1 MNKNKKLKVTRV
13 LKIRKDKQI
22 KIIGIGNTLYSD
34 EGVGVH
40 LLPYLEEALLKY
52 SHVEIIEGAT
62 DGMKL
67 LEPVE
72 EADYLIIIDAIN
84 AGRQGGELITIRN
97 DEIPRYFGIKMSIH
111 QVGFQEVLFAANLQ
125 ERLPE
130 EMVMFGIQPESLQL
144 GVELSD
150 IVKAKLPELVAK
162 VVEQVH
168 GWSDPGEKV

>member
-1 MNKNKKLKVTRV
+1 MKRHIQLKVTKV
-13 LKIRKDKQI
+13 LNGTETKKI

-40 LLPYLEEALLKY
+40 IIPYLEEALTEY

-84 AGRQGGELITIRN
+84 AGKPGGELITIRN
-97 DEIPRYFGIKMSIH
+97 DEIPRYFGVKMSVH
-111 QVGFQEVLFAANLQ
+111 QVGFQEVLFAARLQ

-130 EMVMFGIQPESLQL
+130 EMVMFGIQPESLEL
-144 GVELSD
+144 GIELSD
-150 IVKAKLPELVAK
+150 IVKAKLPTLTAS
-162 VVEQVH
+162 VVHQVEC
-168 GWSDPGEKV
+168 WSKRNEAV

>member
-13 LKIRKDKQI
+13 LNIRKDKQI

-40 LLPYLEEALLKY
+40 LLPYLEEALSKY

-130 EMVMFGIQPESLQL
+130 DMVMFGIQPESLEL
-144 GVELSD
+144 GLELSD
-150 IVKAKLPELVAK
+150 IVKERLPDLVAR
-162 VVEQVH
+162 VVEQVRC
-168 GWSDPGEKV
+168 WSDPCEAV

>member
-1 MNKNKKLKVTRV
+1 MLNQFEQKQV
-13 LKIRKDKQI
+13 KIL
-22 KIIGIGNTLYSD
+22 GIGNTLYSD

-40 LLPYLEEALLKY
+40 LIPYLEKALVGY
-52 SHVEIIEGAT
+52 PNVEVIEGAT

-84 AGRQGGELITIRN
+84 AGKPGGELITIRN
-97 DEIPRYFGIKMSIH
+97 EELPKYFGIKMSVH
-111 QVGFQEVLFAANLQ
+111 QVGFQEVLFAARLQ

-130 EMVMFGIQPESLQL
+130 EMVMFGIQPATLEL

-150 IVKAKLPELVAK
+150 IVKERMPALVAK
-162 VVEQVH
+162 VVEQVQV
-168 GWSDPGEKV
+168 WSEQK

>member
-1 MNKNKKLKVTRV
+1 MIKVLNQLKS
-13 LKIRKDKQI
+13 KQI

-40 LLPYLEEALLKY
+40 IIPYLEEALAEY
-52 SHVEIIEGAT
+52 PDIEIVEGAT

-84 AGRQGGELITIRN
+84 AQRPGGELITIRN
-97 DEIPRYFGIKMSIH
+97 EELPQYFGIKMSIH
-111 QVGFQEVLFAANLQ
+111 QVGFQEVLFAARLQ

-130 EMVMFGIQPESLQL
+130 EMVMFGIQPASLEL
-144 GVELSD
+144 GVELSE
-150 IVKAKLPELVAK
+150 IVKQNLPKLVAN
-162 VVEQVH
+162 VIEQVQY
-168 GWSDPGEKV
+168 WSEKNEAV

>member
-13 LKIRKDKQI
+13 LNIRKDKQI

-40 LLPYLEEALLKY
+40 LLPFLEEALSKY

-97 DEIPRYFGIKMSIH
+97 DEIPRYFGIKMSVH

-130 EMVMFGIQPESLQL
+130 EMVMFGIQPESLEL